1 MRKGFYMKEERIVSI
16 DQFIAMT
23 SSENLQIEGFQGQN
37 YKDVLVEIE
46 IGENGKIKLL
56 RYQLLNC
63 PGKEKWIDGT
73 DIKIKSTRD
82 FFDTLLL
89 QKGSFKLNE
98 QGDFSGLRFLPL
110 LSLASLNDHWEFL
123 NGENSSQLLYADL
136 VKGKITHC
144 MGFKKIGENQHFIE
158 PSEATPA
165 FWQEIYKLFL
175 DKELS
180 SKQRNQIVVLAAL
193 VAQMPDICTKHGW
206 NVENA
211 DGEIRLKSPSA
222 TVIDLD
228 NLRVR
233 FNDKQVVEVYSPAE
247 DGKEY
252 NLSEDV
258 AFEMQNRMSDTL
270 EL

>member
-1 MRKGFYMKEERIVSI
+1 MKEERILSI
-16 DQFIAMT
+16 DQFIEMT
-23 SSENLQIEGFQGQN
+23 TSENFEIKSFQESN
-37 YKDVLVEIE
+37 HKDVLVELE
-46 IGENGKIKLL
+46 IGENGKIMLL

-63 PGKEKWIDGT
+63 PGEEKWIDGT

-89 QKGSFKLNE
+89 QKRNFKLNE

-110 LSLASLNDHWEFL
+110 LSLALLNDHWEFV
-123 NGENSSQLLYADL
+123 NDENSSQLLYADL

-144 MGFKKIGENQHFIE
+144 MSFRKSGEDKHFIE
-158 PSEATPA
+158 PSENIPV
-165 FWQEIYKLFL
+165 FWQEIYKQFL
-175 DKELS
+175 EEELS
-180 SKQRNQIVVLAAL
+180 TQQRNQIVVLAAL

-211 DGEIRLKSPSA
+211 NGEIRLKSPSA

-258 AFEMQNRMSDTL
+258 AFEMQNRMSDSF

>member
-1 MRKGFYMKEERIVSI
+1 MKEERILSI
-16 DQFIAMT
+16 DQFIEMT
-23 SSENLQIEGFQGQN
+23 TSENFEIEDLKESN
-37 YKDVLVEIE
+37 NKDVLVELE
-46 IGENGKIKLL
+46 IDENGKMKLL

-63 PGKEKWIDGT
+63 PDEKKWFDGT

-89 QKGSFKLNE
+89 QKESYKLNE
-98 QGDFSGLRFLPL
+98 QGNFSGLRLLPL
-110 LSLASLNDHWEFL
+110 LPLASINDHWEFV
-123 NGENSSQLLYADL
+123 NGENRSQLLYADL
-136 VKGKITHC
+136 VKGRIAHC
-144 MGFKKIGENQHFIE
+144 MGFKEIGEDQHFIE
-158 PSEATPA
+158 HSETIPM
-165 FWQEIYKLFL
+165 FWQEIYKQFL
-175 DKELS
+175 EKEVS
-180 SKQRNQIVVLAAL
+180 TKQRNQIVVLSAL

-252 NLSEDV
+252 NLSEEV
-258 AFEMQNRMSDTL
+258 ESEMQDRMSDNL